1 MFGGNKVYR
10 LKLYTNI
17 GTYINKGD
25 IKSMDLITSSS
36 LATELSIS
44 HKKMKEILLDTS
56 LPCKGVGLEFV
67 DGGKGKKQ
75 RVVMFSRTKFEEA
88 MDNQSKTL
96 HREKKKAK
104 EKKTTV
110 K

>member
-1 MFGGNKVYR
+1 LFGEYRVYR
-10 LKLYTNI
+10 LKLNTNI

-25 IKSMDLITSSS
+25 IQSMDLITSSS

-44 HKKMKEILLDTS
+44 HRKMKEILLDIS

-75 RVVMFSRTKFEEA
+75 RVVVFSKAGFEAGME
-88 MDNQSKTL
+88 NQSKTL
-96 HREKKKAK
+96 HREKKKVKK
-104 EKKTTV
+104 EKKT
-110 K
+110 

>member
-1 MFGGNKVYR
+1 MFGEYRVYR
-10 LKLYTNI
+10 LKLNTNI

-25 IKSMDLITSSS
+25 IQSMDLITSSS

-44 HKKMKEILLDTS
+44 HKKMKEILLDIS

-75 RVVMFSRTKFEEA
+75 RVVVFSKSKFEEG
-88 MDNQSKTL
+88 MENQSKTL
-96 HREKKKAK
+96 HREKSKAK
-104 EKKTTV
+104 VKKTPV